1 MDWLFSLQPECL
13 YPSEGISR
21 WADRGD
27 SHYLQL
33 CYAPAAK
40 GKCWGASSHFYIL
53 NNFFITGI
61 LETIRQLK
69 KDNTVLTKNKDKQ

>member
-40 GKCWGASSHFYIL
+40 GKCWGHRPNML
-53 NNFFITGI
+53 
-61 LETIRQLK
+61 
-69 KDNTVLTKNKDKQ
+69 VLPANHTHGPQRAGNSFLMLI